1 MFCPQCGSNL
11 PDGAAFC
18 GNCGSPISRSV
29 VVSSASASSSP
40 ASPAPVQTAPAPG
53 APKDKKRVV
62 IAVVVAVVVVAL
74 VAIGAFLKINADRQA
89 YELAHTQYPL
99 SITVKADGFDVASA
113 SPVPVA
119 ITGTNFEGAAVEEHV
134 LVGNGQETP
143 CLERGSYT
151 VKVESTPISGEGV
164 LYDVSSSS
172 GTVDIVAA
180 ENGGANAS
188 VVLVMV
194 AFDPLDVSAE
204 QIQTAIDALRSHGVS
219 DSMANSFRTL
229 ATNWVENAQAQK
241 AAEEQAAAE
250 AAAQAEAE
258 AAAQAEAE
266 AAAQAAAEAAAQASS
281 GISNSDEAAE
291 AARSYHL
298 ANYPLSGSATAD
310 HVYAEASQKSSTTWL
325 ARVYYS
331 HPTHD
336 ATLGWYLVDSDGNV
350 TPTTP

>member
-1 MFCPQCGSNL
+1 M
-11 PDGAAFC
+11 
-18 GNCGSPISRSV
+18 
-29 VVSSASASSSP
+29 
-40 ASPAPVQTAPAPG
+40 
-53 APKDKKRVV
+53 
-62 IAVVVAVVVVAL
+62 VAL

-99 SITVKADGFDVASA
+99 SITVKADGFDAASA
-113 SPVPVA
+113 SPVPVT

-151 VKVESTPISGEGV
+151 VRVESTPISGDGV
-164 LYDVSSSS
+164 LYDVSSAS

-180 ENGGANAS
+180 ENGGGNAL
-188 VVLVMV
+188 VELVMV

-204 QIQTAIDALRSHGVS
+204 QIQAAIDALRSHGVP
-219 DSMANSFRTL
+219 DSTADSFRTL

-241 AAEEQAAAE
+241 AAEEQAA
-250 AAAQAEAE
+250 AE

-310 HVYAEASQKSSTTWL
+310 HVYAEASQKSSTTWI
-325 ARVYYS
+325 AKVYYS
-331 HPTHD
+331 YPTHD
-336 ATLGWYLVDSDGNV
+336 ATLGWYLVDCEGNV